1 MGDGTE
7 KVVTFNLPLP
17 LSIVGPL
24 ADAISGALEGAG
36 WTDVQYVIDG
46 GYVLAARPPR
56 EEG

>member
-24 ADAISGALEGAG
+24 AEAINAALEAEG
-36 WTDVQYVIDG
+36 WTDVRYVVDG
-46 GYVLAARPPR
+46 GYVVAARPPR
-56 EEG
+56 GEG